1 MNIHAIS
8 GILYGMDISALT
20 TANDIEQLR
29 TMALAMVQK
38 AMSENAEKEREL
50 QAKSQRIQLLE
61 EMLKLVRQ
69 QRFGKKCETL
79 AGMQRSLFE
88 EDVDADIA
96 ALTAQLDKLLPPSA
110 EEDDK
115 ASRSRPVRKPLP
127 SHLPRV
133 EKIIQPA
140 TDHCP
145 ECNEPLHHIRDA
157 VSEKLEYIP
166 ARFVVNR
173 YVRPQYSCPCCQK
186 VFSGEMPAHILP
198 KSAVEPSVIAQVVI
212 NKYCDHAPLYRQNN
226 IFARADVDLP
236 DSSLSDMVGVAGA
249 ALSPLAE
256 LLHTQLL
263 TRGVIHADE
272 TGMRIL
278 DTKKGGKS
286 RSGYLWCY
294 ASGER
299 SGPQI
304 VSFDC
309 QTGRGHEHPENW
321 LQGWSGT
328 LVVDGHKAYRTL
340 ANKVPE
346 ITLAGCWSHARRGF
360 AELYKMNKEPRAA
373 IAVKKIAGLYRLEKK
388 ISSRP
393 VEKIRQWRQRYA
405 RPILEELWSWLE
417 EQEQRCPPGGAL
429 HKAIVYTLSRRAEL
443 SLFLEDGAVPLD
455 NNVCERAIK
464 TVVMGRKSWLF
475 AGSRMAG
482 ERAARIMSLLE
493 TAKLNGLEPHAWLTD
508 VLNRLPLWPED
519 RLEELLPLP
528 GFTFSA

>member
-1 MNIHAIS
+1 MNICTGG
-8 GILYGMDISALT
+8 GILSGMDISALT
-20 TANDIEQLR
+20 TTNDIEKLR
-29 TMALAMVQK
+29 AMALTMVQK
-38 AMSENAEKEREL
+38 VMSENAKLVAEKDREL
-50 QAKSQRIQLLE
+50 QTKNQRIQLLE

-69 QRFGKKCETL
+69 QRFGKKCESL

-96 ALTAQLDKLLPPSA
+96 EITAQLDELLPTSVK
-110 EEDDK
+110 EDDK
-115 ASRSRPVRKPLP
+115 APRSRPVRKPLP

-133 EKIIQPA
+133 EKVIQPA

-166 ARFVVNR
+166 AHFVVNH

-212 NKYCDHAPLYRQNN
+212 NKYCDHTPLYRQNN

-256 LLHTQLL
+256 LLHRELL

-321 LQGWSGT
+321 LQGWNGT
-328 LVVDGHKAYRTL
+328 LVVDGYQAYRTM
-340 ANKVPE
+340 AGKTPG
-346 ITLAGCWSHARRGF
+346 ITLAGFRVDEDVTALIPHRPG
-360 AELYKMNKEPRAA
+360 RAQ
-373 IAVKKIAGLYRLEKK
+373 LTH
-388 ISSRP
+388 P
-393 VEKIRQWRQRYA
+393 V
-405 RPILEELWSWLE
+405 
-417 EQEQRCPPGGAL
+417 L
-429 HKAIVYTLSRRAEL
+429 HYDC
-443 SLFLEDGAVPLD
+443 F
-455 NNVCERAIK
+455 
-464 TVVMGRKSWLF
+464 
-475 AGSRMAG
+475 
-482 ERAARIMSLLE
+482 
-493 TAKLNGLEPHAWLTD
+493 TA
-508 VLNRLPLWPED
+508 
-519 RLEELLPLP
+519 
-528 GFTFSA
+528 